1 MLTPNQLE
9 TYMRRAAALTHDTI
23 EQPPFV
29 LFFNA
34 ADPLRFF
41 NYARPTAPL
50 AGDLRAPLV
59 ELCAAFRARERLPR
73 FEFLWEFAP
82 DFGAALLAAGYQ
94 EEGHNPLLVCTR
106 ETLRPAP
113 AVPGLEIVPLTPD
126 SPSSDLR
133 AAVTVQRRAFGDGN
147 EPEATDA
154 DAADQ
159 QKRVAAGAG
168 GFIGRLNGEVVAV
181 ADYTVPLDGFT
192 ELVGIATTAGYR
204 GRGIA
209 TALTAAASEAAF
221 AQGVDVVFL
230 GAEDE
235 RAGRVYERVGFKP
248 FGTLL
253 AYALEA

>member
-9 TYMRRAAALTHDTI
+9 VYMRRAAALTHDTI

-50 AGDLRAPLV
+50 VGDLRAPLA

-73 FEFLWEFAP
+73 FEFLCEFAP
-82 DFGAALLAAGYQ
+82 DFAAALRAAGFA

-106 ETLRPAP
+106 ETLRAPA

-126 SPSSDLR
+126 SPLADLR
-133 AAVTVQRRAFGDGN
+133 AAATVQRRAFGDGD

-154 DAADQ
+154 DAEEQ
-159 QKRVAAGAG
+159 RKRVIAGAG
-168 GFIGRLNGEVVAV
+168 GFIGRLDGEVVAV
-181 ADYTVPLDGFT
+181 ADYTAPLDGLT
-192 ELVGIATTAGYR
+192 ELVGIATAASYR

-209 TALTAAASEAAF
+209 SALTAATTEAAF

-235 RAGRVYERVGFKP
+235 RAARVYERVGFKP
-248 FGTLL
+248 YGTLM
-253 AYALEA
+253 AYSLEE